1 MTHQTPR
8 APRLERRHGW
18 GVTATLLL
26 AAFAACSTDGPSG
39 DNGSGSGG
47 SGGLGVLTGG
57 TSAGGGTQAGGASSG
72 GFTVNGGSTNG
83 VGGQGGSSGALAGGA
98 SGDGGALPGGGTA
111 SGGAQ
116 PVACDAAMAP
126 SIQRLGFETVV
137 QSDSFGALVYAAQA
151 PGSSEWYLVDVL
163 GKIWVY
169 AEGKVKSE
177 PFLDVSQ
184 ELVDLLP
191 DYDERGL
198 LSLAFPKDYAASGKA
213 YVALVPTSGAAEDH
227 DLVLEYT
234 RRATDPWQLDPASRK
249 AIVDLEPGGVDGAGY
264 NPGASG
270 FDLNTIHN
278 ASTVQFGP
286 DGMLYVAMGDGGGQC
301 NSARPG
307 TPQDITSPLGK
318 VLRLD
323 PSAPSPYAAA
333 GNPFA
338 KDGDPRVLHLG
349 IRNSFRFSFD
359 SLSGDLYLGEV
370 GQWDFE
376 EVNFAPAG
384 AQGLNFGWPAY
395 EANQENPAQR
405 CNSSVELRAGDTHTS
420 PIHEIGHGPQGSS
433 GANLVVAVVGGT
445 VYRGSAIPELQG
457 AYFFGEYYAGHH
469 MGALYQ
475 CGDKTSPV
483 LTIRKGCDANFPNDA
498 CLVPAQGSDELGDV
512 GSIVAGNDGELYL
525 TANRTSLVKV
535 VPAP

>member
-1 MTHQTPR
+1 MTHQTLRSERSLWPR
-8 APRLERRHGW
+8 TW
-18 GVTATLLL
+18 GGAIALLL
-26 AAFAACSTDGPSG
+26 AISAACSTAPTTGDGG
-39 DNGSGSGG
+39 AVSGSGG
-47 SGGLGVLTGG
+47 GAAGGMSAVGGASTGG
-57 TSAGGGTQAGGASSG
+57 KGSSAGGSSA
-72 GFTVNGGSTNG
+72 NGGSTDG
-83 VGGQGGSSGALAGGA
+83 AGGKAASGGAAAGGSQ
-98 SGDGGALPGGGTA
+98 DGGGPPSGGTG

-116 PVACDAAMAP
+116 PVACDAATAP
-126 SIQRLGFETVV
+126 PVKRLGFETVV
-137 QSDSFGALVYAAQA
+137 QSDDFGAIVYAAQA
-151 PGSSEWYLVDVL
+151 PGSNEWYLVDVL

-169 AEGKVKSE
+169 ADGVVKKE
-177 PFLDVSQ
+177 LFLDVSQ

-198 LSLAFPKDYAASGKA
+198 LSVAFPKDYAVSGKA
-213 YVALVPTSGAAEDH
+213 YVALIPTSGAAEDH

-234 RRATDPWQLDPASRK
+234 RKSTDPLQLDPASRK
-249 AIVDLEPGGVDGAGY
+249 AIVDLLPGGEDGAGY

-278 ASTVQFGP
+278 ASTIQFGP

-301 NSARPG
+301 NSSRPG
-307 TPQDITSPLGK
+307 TPQDITSPYGK

-323 PSAPSPYAAA
+323 PSAAAPYAAA

-338 KDGDPRVLHLG
+338 ENGDARVLHLG

-359 SLSGDLYLGEV
+359 ALTGDLYLGEV

-376 EVNFAPAG
+376 EINFAPAG
-384 AQGLNFGWPAY
+384 AEGLNFGWPAY
-395 EANQENPAQR
+395 EAKQENPAQR
-405 CNSSVELRAGDTHTS
+405 CNSSVEMRAGDTHTL

-445 VYRGSAIPELQG
+445 VYRGSAIPELRG

-475 CGDKTSPV
+475 CGNKTSPV
-483 LTIRKGCDANFPNDA
+483 LTIRKGCDANFPNDS
-498 CLVPAQGSDELGDV
+498 CMVPTDGSDELGDL
-512 GSIVAGNDGELYL
+512 GSIVAGNDGELYV
-525 TANRTSLVKV
+525 TANRNSLFKV
-535 VPAP
+535 VPAL